1 MPTYLF
7 IKRRVTMYEFTLRQL
22 RNLNQNENEFFSL
35 YKRLMID
42 KSFKMSD
49 SQKTYLLSNAV
60 ILLNQSDKNLIKLGY
75 RIIVQYANQYNDYIP
90 LYDTSINLGFIPVA
104 KFIEKNFLITPN
116 KGLSANLTSAYIE
129 NFKHKNKYLTL
140 EQKDLYSFAQKT
152 DSSILIV
159 APTSYGKSELIIKI
173 ASQNLNKK
181 VCILVPTKA
190 LLAQTQKRLLNND
203 LIFQK
208 IDKIISHAEMY
219 KNENEFIAVLTQ
231 ERLLALLKENKDL
244 KIDILMIDEAHN
256 LFNNSERDSLLYKVM
271 MIVKN
276 RNPNTIFKFFSPFI
290 AESKNIKSPN
300 FNINIQ
306 TKQIREFIK
315 IERFYLFDALGDKK
329 LKLYDQFL
337 DEIIDI
343 TDSYKQ
349 LDEIDFLRIHS
360 DEKNIIYSYRPKQ
373 VIEIANKLCSRQQE
387 IDIKNTK
394 EYKAIATYIHK
405 DYNLLKF
412 LEKGI
417 VCHFA
422 SIPETIKMYIE
433 NMYNKNPNLKYI
445 ITTSTLLQGV
455 NIPAKKIFLLSNKCG
470 KRNSILTASS
480 FKNLIGRTCRFSEI
494 FSNENKRLDLLEP
507 EIYIIKTSYFN
518 PTSNL
523 QNYIRKVANI
533 SNTIKDDVKNNMI
546 NPQDSEEYKKEIQY
560 LENMETGIVKDQY
573 NELTIS
579 KTLIGKLCFENNIR
593 DFDIIKNE
601 QILSN
606 NLNNLKQNIGKK
618 ISSPE
623 DLIQAIY
630 LLFIK
635 DINIDEGEN
644 FIRLKDEKA
653 RKFYQM
659 ILTWKINNTPYN
671 QMINYFLNYWDTRIR
686 NNDPI
691 IYVGSTW
698 GEVSRENNYA
708 NLYINLRTK
717 SQTDKINLAIV
728 KIKEE
733 QDFIE
738 HHITKYSEI
747 INKLNLIDSSF
758 FEKIKYGSNDKK
770 IITMLKNGYSY
781 ELAQILNE
789 KEYENFITFNFD
801 KETLVIDK
809 KILPHLEN
817 NNINDIFIF
826 ELKFHIKDKS

>member
-1 MPTYLF
+1 
-7 IKRRVTMYEFTLRQL
+7 MYEFTLRQL

-173 ASQNLNKK
+173 ASRNLNKK

-717 SQTDKINLAIV
+717 RQTDKINLAIV

>member
-1 MPTYLF
+1 
-7 IKRRVTMYEFTLRQL
+7 MYEFTLRQL

>member
-1 MPTYLF
+1 
-7 IKRRVTMYEFTLRQL
+7 MYEFTLRQL

-219 KNENEFIAVLTQ
+219 KNENKFIAVLTQ

-644 FIRLKDEKA
+644 FIRLKEEKA

-717 SQTDKINLAIV
+717 SQTDKINLATV